1 MGCQRYPCGDLGLLN
16 VATERTAACGR
27 SAKLTGW
34 AAFVFSL
41 SSQSD
46 WTPLEII
53 ALSALPFFRRPSRPA
68 LVYRGE
74 RVQRAFGLC
83 QTGGF
88 LESLDFVLVFN
99 QNLHT
104 LFAPTK
110 KFCVEIR
117 LCQSDWPHV
126 VEK

>member
-74 RVQRAFGLC
+74 RVQRAFATVD
-83 QTGGF
+83 QGGAARPPKEWKCRQCDYF
-88 LESLDFVLVFN
+88 
-99 QNLHT
+99 QRCPIT
-104 LFAPTK
+104 LAA
-110 KFCVEIR
+110 
-117 LCQSDWPHV
+117 
-126 VEK
+126 